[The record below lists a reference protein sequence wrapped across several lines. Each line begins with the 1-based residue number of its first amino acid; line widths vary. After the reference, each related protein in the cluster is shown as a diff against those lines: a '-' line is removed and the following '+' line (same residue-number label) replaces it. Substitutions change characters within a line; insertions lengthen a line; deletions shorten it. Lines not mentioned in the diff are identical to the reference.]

1 MNRAEFAGGI
11 AAAVLARFAQSRDDI
26 GDPAS
31 EAQAQALRVLLG
43 RGDAQMLDTQTFLF
57 QGRRYRG
64 SFSRT
69 DDGQIVSVVPL
80 EQYLYSVVSREMPHS
95 WPAAALQAQAIV
107 ARTYVLQRS
116 SPARQY
122 DLVPSEADQV
132 YTGMDAENSQS
143 TGAVDATAG
152 QVLRFGNGFAQVL
165 YSSCCG
171 GHTESNADAWGG
183 APLAY
188 LRGVP
193 CTYCNDSR
201 WYAWS
206 QKLPLAQV
214 QHSMSSALGGI
225 GDLTNIALDSPDAS
239 GRARFWVFTGTLG
252 TQRVR
257 ASSVR
262 SLLGTRTLPSLLV
275 HRLQLDP
282 VPDAPSDAPDPQAGT
297 PPQGARTVTIEGGG
311 LGHGVGL
318 CQWGARGMALSGAGA
333 RAILAYYYPGTD
345 IGND

>member
-1 MNRAEFAGGI
+1 MNRAEFVGGI
-11 AAAVLARFAQSRDDI
+11 AAAALARFSGTGDDI

-31 EAQAQALRVLLG
+31 NAQAQALRVLLG
-43 RGDAQMLDTQTFLF
+43 RGDAQTIDSQTFLF

-64 SFSRT
+64 TFSRA
-69 DDGQIVSVVPL
+69 DDGSIVSVVPL
-80 EQYLYSVVSREMPHS
+80 EEYLYSVVSREMPHS
-95 WPAAALQAQAIV
+95 WPAAALQAQATV

-116 SPARQY
+116 NPSRQY

-132 YTGMDAENSQS
+132 YTGMDAENPQS
-143 TGAVDATAG
+143 TAAVDATAG
-152 QVLRFGNGFAQVL
+152 SVLRFGDGFAQVL

-193 CTYCNDSR
+193 CTYCSDSH

-214 QHSMSSALGGI
+214 QRSLAASLKNV
-225 GDLTNIALDSPDAS
+225 GDLTDIALDAPDAS
-239 GRARFWVFTGTLG
+239 GRAKFWTFSGTLG
-252 TQRVR
+252 SQ
-257 ASSVR
+257 ALKAGLVR
-262 SLLGTRTLPSLLV
+262 SQLGTRTLPSLLV
-275 HRLQLDP
+275 RRLQMDP
-282 VPDAPSDAPDPQAGT
+282 QTDPQA
-297 PPQGARTVTIEGGG
+297 ARTVTIEGGG

-318 CQWGARGMALSGAGA
+318 CQWGARGMALSGAGV
-333 RAILAYYYPGTD
+333 RAILSYYYPGTE
-345 IGND
+345 IGNV